1 MDLVRDDIKMLY
13 RKYLGTSIM
22 SAVVM
27 SIYSIV
33 DSVAIGQSEGPIGSA
48 ALAVITPLYGL
59 FAFLSILCGV
69 GGAVLYSNAKGEE
82 KYEKANVFFTTA
94 TAMMAIL
101 VLLAWSG
108 FALFHDPILT
118 FFGADTELMP
128 KVMEY
133 AWWIIGFMPMFLLSM
148 FISAF
153 IRNDNAPGLAM
164 AAVIIGG
171 CINIFGDWFLVFPL
185 GMGMKGAGIATVT
198 GTTVQ
203 MIILCTHFFT
213 KKCSLR
219 LVKPFRVFPAIRKT
233 LITGF
238 GTAVLDLGVVIIAI
252 LINNQIMRYGSATA
266 LAVYGVVA
274 TISSLFQALFNGVG
288 QAIQPIVSANCGAG
302 LSDRM
307 NHAWKLALATVIGLG
322 IVFTAVGMLFPTQM
336 VRLFMDVTPEVIDA
350 APGIIRPYFLVFLFL
365 GINIAATYY
374 LQSAMH
380 SKMSMV
386 VGILRSIVISG
397 LLLVVLPFLLDILG
411 VWLAMPIAELIVMV
425 ITLRYIRK
433 ESERRI

>member
-1 MDLVRDDIKMLY
+1 MDLVKDDIKNLY
-13 RKYLGTSIM
+13 RKYLGASIM

-33 DSVAIGQSEGPIGSA
+33 DSVAIGQSEGPAGSA

-82 KYEKANVFFTTA
+82 KYEKANTFFTAA
-94 TAMMAIL
+94 TAVMAVL
-101 VLLAWSG
+101 VLLVWGG
-108 FALFHDPILT
+108 FALFHGPILT
-118 FFGADTELMP
+118 FFGADAELMP

-203 MIILCTHFFT
+203 LIILCTHFFT

-219 LVKPFRVFPAIRKT
+219 LVKPFRVFPAIRET

-238 GTAVLDLGVVIIAI
+238 GTAVLDLGVVIIAV

-274 TISSLFQALFNGVG
+274 TVSSLFQALFNGVG

-302 LSDRM
+302 ATDRM
-307 NHAWKLALATVIGLG
+307 RHTWRLALTTVIGMG
-322 IVFTAVGMLFPTQM
+322 IVFAAIGLLFPTQM
-336 VRLFMDVTPEVIDA
+336 VRLFMDTTPGVIA
-350 APGIIRPYFLVFLFL
+350 EAPGIIRPYFLVFFFL

-386 VGILRSIVISG
+386 VGVLRSIVISG
-397 LLLVVLPFLLDILG
+397 LLLIILPLLLNILG
-411 VWLAMPIAELIVMV
+411 VWLAMPIAELIVTIIALV
-425 ITLRYIRK
+425 YTKITNML
-433 ESERRI
+433 